1 MSAPPETTDEGRVV
15 LDARDIARALTRIS
29 HEILE
34 RNKGSEDLVL
44 LGIPTRGVGL
54 ARRIAER
61 IAAVEGVALA
71 GGFELVL
78 CADLVVATTES
89 AFGLPEPQRGLL
101 AAAGGL
107 WRIGTRLPRPVALE
121 MALLAQPLPAERLE
135 ALGMVN
141 RVVEPGRALA
151 TALDL
156 AEQLVANAPLSV
168 TVGKQVVDAAPGWS
182 PEEGFERQTELA
194 TPVVLSADAQ
204 EGVAA
209 YAEKRAPRWS
219 GR

>member
-1 MSAPPETTDEGRVV
+1 
-15 LDARDIARALTRIS
+15 
-29 HEILE
+29 
-34 RNKGSEDLVL
+34 
-44 LGIPTRGVGL
+44 
-54 ARRIAER
+54 
-61 IAAVEGVALA
+61 
-71 GGFELVL
+71 
-78 CADLVVATTES
+78 
-89 AFGLPEPQRGLL
+89 
-101 AAAGGL
+101 
-107 WRIGTRLPRPVALE
+107 
-121 MALLAQPLPAERLE
+121 MALLAQPLPAERLA

-182 PEEGFERQTELA
+182 AEEGFERQTELA